1 MQVLLRVLCSVCFI
15 ISSGWANDREVR
27 ASVSLG
33 HSGTLEIIS
42 PSSRQDIANLIT
54 DSLLQAQ
61 AEMFTLLGTA
71 IPIQTS
77 VHLLHEETFFSVT
90 KAPKWTNA
98 LFVNGKIL
106 IPLMKKGVDR
116 DSITRS
122 ARHEFFHAVTHELT
136 RGRLQG
142 WLDEGLAQ
150 WFEGPKLS
158 VLDVILRKWL
168 VVEDPI
174 PLSLLQGGF
183 TRLET
188 KKVAAAYAQSLY
200 ASEFLVSR
208 FGMTALRNYLLLLGT
223 DVSRDKAFKN
233 SFGVT
238 ETQFEL
244 LLNNSLAEYKNRSNS
259 IRR

>member
-1 MQVLLRVLCSVCFI
+1 MQVFLSVFLSFFFLI
-15 ISSGWANDREVR
+15 GTGWAHDREVK

-33 HSGTLEIIS
+33 HSGKLEIIS
-42 PSSRQDIANLIT
+42 PSSRQDIAKHVT
-54 DSLLQAQ
+54 DSLLDAQ

-71 IPIQTS
+71 IPVQTS
-77 VHLLHEETFFSVT
+77 VHLLNEDTFFSVT

-116 DSITRS
+116 DSIRRS

-150 WFEGPKLS
+150 WFEGEKLA

-168 VVEDPI
+168 INEDPI
-174 PLSLLQGGF
+174 PLALLQGGF

-188 KKVAAAYAQSLY
+188 RKVAAAYAQSLY
-200 ASEFLVSR
+200 ASEYLVSR
-208 FGMTALRNYLLLLGT
+208 FGMNALRKYLILLGT
-223 DVSRDKAFKN
+223 DISRDAAFRE
-233 SFGVT
+233 SFGVS
-238 ETQFEL
+238 EAQFEIML
-244 LLNNSLAEYKNRSNS
+244 SNSLEEWAKKT
-259 IRR
+259 